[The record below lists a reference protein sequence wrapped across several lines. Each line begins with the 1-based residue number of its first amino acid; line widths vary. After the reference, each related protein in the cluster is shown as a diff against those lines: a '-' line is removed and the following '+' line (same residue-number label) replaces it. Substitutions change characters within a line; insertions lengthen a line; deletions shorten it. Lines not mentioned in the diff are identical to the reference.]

1 MTTRHRIIPAAAVA
15 LALAAGAAPAAARY
29 EYLGAAQ
36 SPGVRAGTQ
45 PLSQVNDPSAP
56 PATVVTVTP
65 GNSGF
70 DWGDAGIGAAGGLA
84 LSLVALGGGLALSQ
98 RSSRRTRHGTA

>member
-1 MTTRHRIIPAAAVA
+1 MTAHHRIIPAAAVA
-15 LALAAGAAPAAARY
+15 LTLAAGAAPAASRY

-36 SPGVRAGTQ
+36 SPGIRAGTQ
-45 PLSQVNDPSAP
+45 PLRQVNNVSAP
-56 PATVVTVTP
+56 PATVVRVTP

-84 LSLVALGGGLALSQ
+84 LSLVALGGGLAFSE
-98 RSSRRTRHGTA
+98 RSGRRTRHGTA